1 MTLAID
7 NIGELVTNVPDLGA
21 GPLGIIENAS
31 VVIDG
36 DTVVAVGPAGA
47 AADERMDAGGRCVM
61 PGFVDS
67 HTHLVFAGDRAEE
80 FTRRMAGEPYDGGG
94 IRVTTEATRTAGR
107 QALRASLD
115 RRLEEVRRAGTTTVE
130 IKSGY
135 GLSVESEAATTSLAA
150 EVTPESTFM
159 GAHVVPTEYLG
170 RTDEYVDLVCGPMLE
185 AVRPHVRWIDAF
197 CEKGAFDADQSRA
210 VLEAG
215 RDAGLGLRLHAN
227 QLDYGPGVRL
237 GVEMGCAS
245 VDHCTYLSDKDIEAL
260 AAGDTVATFLP
271 AADFSTRQPYPDAR
285 RAIDAGVTVAIAS
298 NCNPGSSYTTSISF
312 CIALAVRDM
321 NMTIDEAIAAATTGG
336 AAALRREDVGRLAP
350 GGPAHLTIIDAPNRH
365 HLAYRPGVPLI
376 WRTIGAGYA
385 NPTDNEETRER
396 KASP

>member
-1 MTLAID
+1 
-7 NIGELVTNVPDLGA
+7 
-21 GPLGIIENAS
+21 
-31 VVIDG
+31 
-36 DTVVAVGPAGA
+36 
-47 AADERMDAGGRCVM
+47 
-61 PGFVDS
+61 
-67 HTHLVFAGDRAEE
+67 
-80 FTRRMAGEPYDGGG
+80 
-94 IRVTTEATRTAGR
+94 
-107 QALRASLD
+107 
-115 RRLEEVRRAGTTTVE
+115 VE

-185 AVRPHVRWIDAF
+185 AVRTNVRWIDAF
-197 CEKGAFDADQSRA
+197 CESGAFDADQSRA

-215 RDAGLGLRLHAN
+215 RAAGLGLRLHAN

-245 VDHCTYLSDKDIEAL
+245 VDHCTYLSDEDIEAL
-260 AAGDTVATFLP
+260 AASDTVATFLP

-376 WRTIGAGYA
+376 WRTIGADYVQ
-385 NPTDNEETRER
+385 PSTEHKTRRR
-396 KASP
+396 KESP

>member
-1 MTLAID
+1 MTLVID
-7 NIGELVTNVPDLGA
+7 NIAELITNVPDLGE
-21 GPLGIIENAS
+21 GPLGIVENAS
-31 VVIDG
+31 AVVDG
-36 DTVVAVGPAGA
+36 GKVVAIGPAGA
-47 AADERMDAGGRCVM
+47 LADERLDAGGRCVL

-67 HTHLVFAGDRAEE
+67 HTHLVFAGERAEE

-94 IRVTTEATRTAGR
+94 IRITTEATRAADR

-115 RRLEEVRRAGTTTVE
+115 GRLTEVHQAGTTTVE

-135 GLSVESEAATTSLAA
+135 GLSVESEALATSLAA
-150 EVTPESTFM
+150 EVTTETTFL
-159 GAHVVPTEYLG
+159 GAHVVPSEYQGRADDYTE
-170 RTDEYVDLVCGPMLE
+170 LVCGPMLE
-185 AVRPHVRWIDAF
+185 AVRSHVRWMDVF
-197 CEKGAFDADQSRA
+197 CETGAFDVDQSRA

-215 RDAGLGLRLHAN
+215 RSAGLGLRLHAN

-245 VDHCTYLSDKDIEAL
+245 VDHCTYLSDDDLEIL
-260 AAGDTVATFLP
+260 AASDTVATFLP

-285 RAIDAGVTVAIAS
+285 RAIDAGVQVAIAS

-321 NMTIDEAIAAATTGG
+321 RMTINEAIAAVTTGG
-336 AAALRREDVGRLAP
+336 AAALRRSDVGRLAP
-350 GGPAHLTIIDAPNRH
+350 GGPAHLTILDAPSRH

-376 WRTIGAGYA
+376 WRTLGSDYRLPSTNNAW
-385 NPTDNEETRER
+385 
-396 KASP
+396 

>member
-1 MTLAID
+1 MTLVID
-7 NIGELVTNVPDLGA
+7 NIAELITNVPDLGE
-21 GPLGIIENAS
+21 GPLGIVENAS
-31 VVIDG
+31 VVVDG
-36 DTVVAVGPAGA
+36 GEVVAIGPAGA
-47 AADERMDAGGRCVM
+47 SADERLDAGGRCVL

-67 HTHLVFAGDRAEE
+67 HTHLVFAGERAEE

-94 IRVTTEATRTAGR
+94 IRITTEATRAAGR

-115 RRLEEVRRAGTTTVE
+115 GRLTEVHRAGTTTVE

-135 GLSVESEAATTSLAA
+135 GLSVESEALATSLAA
-150 EVTPESTFM
+150 EVTTETTFL
-159 GAHVVPTEYLG
+159 GAHVVPSEYQGRADDYTE
-170 RTDEYVDLVCGPMLE
+170 LVCGPMLD
-185 AVRPHVRWIDAF
+185 AVRPHVRWIDVF
-197 CEKGAFDADQSRA
+197 CETGAFDVDQSRA

-215 RDAGLGLRLHAN
+215 RSAGLGLRLHAN

-245 VDHCTYLSDKDIEAL
+245 VDHCTYLSDDDLQML
-260 AAGDTVATFLP
+260 AASDTVATFLP

-285 RAIDAGVTVAIAS
+285 RAIDAGVQVAIAS

-321 NMTIDEAIAAATTGG
+321 RMTIDEAIAAVTTGG
-336 AAALRREDVGRLAP
+336 AAALRRSDVGRLAP
-350 GGPAHLTIIDAPNRH
+350 GGPAHLTILDAPSRH

-376 WRTIGAGYA
+376 WRTLGSDYRL
-385 NPTDNEETRER
+385 PSTDNER
-396 KASP
+396 